1 MHEQNIIEKFLA
13 ALKAGDV
20 DAACAFVAADAVF
33 IGVRAEA
40 KPSVPP
46 YGARRGHEGFRAF
59 LAALGN
65 TFSNQSLTVEHLGA
79 GEGVAFASGQLDHTV
94 AATGKRFF
102 SEWVLRC
109 RVRDGKIAHYQ
120 FCEDSARLE
129 ETLSAYMEA
138 A

>member
-1 MHEQNIIEKFLA
+1 MQEQIIIENFLA

-20 DAACAFVAADAVF
+20 DGACAFVAENAVI
-33 IGVRAEA
+33 IGVRAEP

-46 YGARRGHEGFRAF
+46 YGARCGHDGFRTF
-59 LAALGN
+59 LAALGR
-65 TFSNQSLTVEHLGA
+65 TFKSQSLKVEHLGA
-79 GEGVAFASGQLDHTV
+79 GEGVAFASGQLDHIV

-109 RVRDGKIAHYQ
+109 RVCEGKITHYQ

-129 ETLSAYMEA
+129 DALSPVGEA